1 MIYLLIL
8 IYLLLLSYH
17 FDYKKRC
24 GNRRFHYLIALVAL
38 ICVAGFRYRI
48 GIDTIRYQMTYQDIP
63 TLNSLSLSVFSEQ
76 KSDPLYLL
84 LASFCRSISD
94 KFWVLQMAQ
103 AILVNTIFFR
113 FFREN
118 TQKYFTAIL
127 LYYLLLYISDMTET
141 MRESCAI
148 AMLLMSWKYYKK
160 DKTLMQLL
168 FFVLAFLFHSSAIIL
183 ILIAIPILLK
193 LDKKIVFSKP
203 IFMVSLLILA
213 LSSVIQIVFGDNVE
227 LIAFT
232 NRISD
237 KIELYQEKE
246 MFSNRINIF
255 GLLTSVI
262 LYWFIPYVCAKSLRG
277 EKDSYK
283 LEFFLVCE
291 MFFAALAFPI
301 FIFYRYINY
310 LMPFVILAISKALS
324 QKKVSI
330 LDFASFQSSDL
341 VIWLLFFLPYITVQT
356 NLMLNPEWEHG
367 PKKYSRYYPYSSI
380 FTEEKDND
388 RENIFIQY
396 IYMSN

>member
-1 MIYLLIL
+1 
-8 IYLLLLSYH
+8 
-17 FDYKKRC
+17 
-24 GNRRFHYLIALVAL
+24 
-38 ICVAGFRYRI
+38 
-48 GIDTIRYQMTYQDIP
+48 
-63 TLNSLSLSVFSEQ
+63 
-76 KSDPLYLL
+76 
-84 LASFCRSISD
+84 
-94 KFWVLQMAQ
+94 
-103 AILVNTIFFR
+103 
-113 FFREN
+113 
-118 TQKYFTAIL
+118 
-127 LYYLLLYISDMTET
+127 MTET